1 MKRFIRSISGRFFVI
16 LFGLLLL
23 PLLLPFIMTVWFQ
36 FQEIDQDLNNQLQ
49 QRTDQIERL
58 MQDQNLSFAE
68 ASQYMDQSLIQ
79 TTQYTSLNQVQS
91 LSASE
96 RNQLQQK
103 GEITIDGTWIEPSR
117 YIRQMETGY
126 IVSTP
131 IAGQRILD
139 GLRTSAGI
147 GIAITIGVAFILTW
161 LAVTLVTRRIRRISE
176 AAIEVTNGNY
186 DVSIT
191 EGGNDEVALLVENF
205 NHMTE
210 ALRRNDHLA
219 KDLVASISHELKTP
233 IASIQGFSRLLQTEE
248 NLDKRQQYLTIM
260 EQESTRLSRLTSN
273 LVRLSRLDH
282 QTIIER
288 KRYRLDEQLRTC
300 LLLLER
306 QWTKKSLRLE
316 LDLPEVTVEWE
327 EELMQHVWLNLLEN
341 AIRFSPESGVLEVT
355 LSEGKNIRVT
365 IRDEGPGIA
374 EPDLPYV
381 FDRFYQGEQ
390 SRANEGHGLGLSIVK
405 RIIDLH
411 DGELTIKNHPDQGA
425 IVTVMLMAHETRE

>member
-1 MKRFIRSISGRFFVI
+1 MKRFVRSISGRFFVI

-36 FQEIDQDLNNQLQ
+36 FQEVDQDLNNQLQ

-91 LSASE
+91 LSSSE
-96 RNQLQQK
+96 RDQLQRK
-103 GEITIDGTWIEPSR
+103 GEITIGGVWLEPSQ
-117 YIRQMETGY
+117 YIHQTETGY
-126 IVSTP
+126 LVSTP

-147 GIAITIGVAFILTW
+147 GIVITIGVAFILTW
-161 LAVTLVTRRIRRISE
+161 LAVMLVTRRIRRISE

-186 DVSIT
+186 DVSIK
-191 EGGNDEVALLVENF
+191 EGGNDEVALLIENF

-233 IASIQGFSRLLQTEE
+233 IASIQGFSRLLLTEE
-248 NLDKRQQYLTIM
+248 NSDKRQQYLTIM

-306 QWTKKSLRLE
+306 QWTEKSLRLE
-316 LDLPEVTVEWE
+316 LDLPDLSVEWE

-374 EPDLPYV
+374 EQDLPYV

-425 IVTVMLMAHETRE
+425 IVTVKLTANETRE

>member
-147 GIAITIGVAFILTW
+147 GIVITIGVAFILTW
-161 LAVTLVTRRIRRISE
+161 LAVTLVTRRIRSISE

-186 DVSIT
+186 DVSIK

-233 IASIQGFSRLLQTEE
+233 IASIQGFSRLLQTVE
-248 NLDKRQQYLTIM
+248 NSDKRQQYLTIM

-306 QWTKKSLRLE
+306 QWTEKSLRLE
-316 LDLPEVTVEWE
+316 LDLPEVSVEWE

-374 EPDLPYV
+374 EQDLPYV

-411 DGELTIKNHPDQGA
+411 DGELTIRNHPDQGA

>member
-23 PLLLPFIMTVWFQ
+23 PLLLPFVMTIWFQ
-36 FQEIDQDLNNQLQ
+36 FQEVDQDLNEQLRK
-49 QRTDQIERL
+49 RTDQIEQL

-79 TTQYTSLNQVQS
+79 TTQ
-91 LSASE
+91 
-96 RNQLQQK
+96 RNQLPSLSSSERDQLEQD
-103 GEITIDGTWIEPSR
+103 GEITIDGTWIDPAQ
-117 YIRQMETGY
+117 YIRQTESGY
-126 IVSTP
+126 LVSTP

-139 GLRTSAGI
+139 GLQTSGVI
-147 GIAITIGVAFILTW
+147 GIVVTIIVAFILTW

-248 NLDKRQQYLTIM
+248 NPDKRQQYLSIM
-260 EQESTRLSRLTSN
+260 EQESIRLSRLTSN

-306 QWTKKSLRLE
+306 QWTEKSLRLE
-316 LDLPEVTVEWE
+316 LDLPEVFVEWE

-355 LSEGKNIRVT
+355 LHEGKQIRVT

-374 EPDLPYV
+374 EQDLPYV

-390 SRANEGHGLGLSIVK
+390 SRANVGHGLGLSIVK

-411 DGELTIKNHPDQGA
+411 DGELTIENHPNQGA
-425 IVTVMLMAHETRE
+425 IVTVTLMVHEKRE

>member
-1 MKRFIRSISGRFFVI
+1 MKRFVRSISGRFFVI

-36 FQEIDQDLNNQLQ
+36 FQEVDQDLNNQLQ

-91 LSASE
+91 LSSSE
-96 RNQLQQK
+96 RDQLQRK
-103 GEITIDGTWIEPSR
+103 GEITIGGVWLEPSQ
-117 YIRQMETGY
+117 YIRQTETGY
-126 IVSTP
+126 LVSTP

-147 GIAITIGVAFILTW
+147 GIVITIGVAFILTW

-186 DVSIT
+186 DVSIK

-233 IASIQGFSRLLQTEE
+233 IASIQGFSRLLLTEE
-248 NLDKRQQYLTIM
+248 NSDKRQQYLTIM

-306 QWTKKSLRLE
+306 QWTEKSLRLE
-316 LDLPEVTVEWE
+316 LDLPDLSVEWE

-374 EPDLPYV
+374 EQDLPYV

-425 IVTVMLMAHETRE
+425 IVTVTLTANETRE

>member
-1 MKRFIRSISGRFFVI
+1 
-16 LFGLLLL
+16 
-23 PLLLPFIMTVWFQ
+23 
-36 FQEIDQDLNNQLQ
+36 
-49 QRTDQIERL
+49 
-58 MQDQNLSFAE
+58 
-68 ASQYMDQSLIQ
+68 MDQSLIQ

-91 LSASE
+91 LSSSE
-96 RNQLQQK
+96 RDQLQQK
-103 GEITIDGTWIEPSR
+103 GEITIGGTWLEPSQ
-117 YIRQMETGY
+117 YIRQTETGY
-126 IVSTP
+126 LVSTP

-147 GIAITIGVAFILTW
+147 GIVITIGVAFILTW
-161 LAVTLVTRRIRRISE
+161 LAVTLVTRRIRSISE

-186 DVSIT
+186 DVSIK

-233 IASIQGFSRLLQTEE
+233 IASIQGFSKLLQTEE
-248 NLDKRQQYLTIM
+248 NSDKRQQYLRIM

-306 QWTKKSLRLE
+306 QWTEKSLRLE
-316 LDLPEVTVEWE
+316 LDLPEVSVEWE

-341 AIRFSPESGVLEVT
+341 AIRYSPESGVLEVT

-374 EPDLPYV
+374 EQDLPYV

>member
-68 ASQYMDQSLIQ
+68 ASQYMDQSLIE

-91 LSASE
+91 LSSSE
-96 RNQLQQK
+96 RDQLQQK

-139 GLRTSAGI
+139 GLRASAGI

-248 NLDKRQQYLTIM
+248 NLNKRQQYLTIM

-288 KRYRLDEQLRTC
+288 KRYRLDEQLRTS

-306 QWTKKSLRLE
+306 QWTEKSLRLE
-316 LDLPEVTVEWE
+316 LDLPEVSVEWE

-341 AIRFSPESGVLEVT
+341 AIRYSPESGVLEVT
-355 LSEGKNIRVT
+355 LHEGKNIRVT

-374 EPDLPYV
+374 EQDLPYV

>member
-1 MKRFIRSISGRFFVI
+1 MKRFVRSISGRFFVI

-36 FQEIDQDLNNQLQ
+36 FQEVDQDLNNQLQ

-91 LSASE
+91 LSSSE
-96 RNQLQQK
+96 RDQLQQK
-103 GEITIDGTWIEPSR
+103 GEITIDGTWLEPSQ
-117 YIRQMETGY
+117 YIRQTETGY
-126 IVSTP
+126 LVSTS

-147 GIAITIGVAFILTW
+147 GIVITIGVAFILTW
-161 LAVTLVTRRIRRISE
+161 LAVTLVTRRIRSISE

-186 DVSIT
+186 DVSIK

-248 NLDKRQQYLTIM
+248 NSDKRQQYLTIM

-306 QWTKKSLRLE
+306 QWTEKSLRLE
-316 LDLPEVTVEWE
+316 LDLPEVSVEWE

-341 AIRFSPESGVLEVT
+341 AIRYSPESGVLEVT
-355 LSEGKNIRVT
+355 LSEGENIRVT

-374 EPDLPYV
+374 EQDLPYV

-411 DGELTIKNHPDQGA
+411 DGELTIRNQSEQGA
-425 IVTVMLMAHETRE
+425 IVTVTLTANETRE

>member
-1 MKRFIRSISGRFFVI
+1 MKRFVRSISGRFFVI

-36 FQEIDQDLNNQLQ
+36 FQEVDQDLNNQLQ

-91 LSASE
+91 LSSSE
-96 RNQLQQK
+96 RDQLQQK
-103 GEITIDGTWIEPSR
+103 GEITIDGTWLEPSR
-117 YIRQMETGY
+117 YIRQTETGY
-126 IVSTP
+126 LVSTP

-147 GIAITIGVAFILTW
+147 GIVITIGVAFILTW
-161 LAVTLVTRRIRRISE
+161 LAVTLVTRRIRSISE

-186 DVSIT
+186 DVSIK
-191 EGGNDEVALLVENF
+191 EGGNDEIALLVENF

-248 NLDKRQQYLTIM
+248 NSDKRQQYLTIM

-306 QWTKKSLRLE
+306 QWTEKSLRLE
-316 LDLPEVTVEWE
+316 LDLPEVSVEWE

-374 EPDLPYV
+374 EQDLPYV

-411 DGELTIKNHPDQGA
+411 DGELTIRNQSEQGA
-425 IVTVMLMAHETRE
+425 IVTVTLTANETRE

>member
-1 MKRFIRSISGRFFVI
+1 MKRFVRSISGRFFVI

-36 FQEIDQDLNNQLQ
+36 FQEVDQDLNNQLQ

-68 ASQYMDQSLIQ
+68 ASQYMDQSLIE

-91 LSASE
+91 LSSSE
-96 RNQLQQK
+96 RDQLQQK
-103 GEITIDGTWIEPSR
+103 GEITIAGTWLEPSQ
-117 YIRQMETGY
+117 YIRQTKTGY
-126 IVSTP
+126 LVSTP

-147 GIAITIGVAFILTW
+147 GIVITIGVAFILTW
-161 LAVTLVTRRIRRISE
+161 LAVTLVTRRIRHISE

-186 DVSIT
+186 DVSIK

-248 NLDKRQQYLTIM
+248 NSDKRQQYLTIM

-306 QWTKKSLRLE
+306 QWTEKSLRLK
-316 LDLPEVTVEWE
+316 LDLPEVSVEWE

-355 LSEGKNIRVT
+355 LSEGENIRVT

-374 EPDLPYV
+374 EQDLPYV

-411 DGELTIKNHPDQGA
+411 DGELTIRNQSEQGA
-425 IVTVMLMAHETRE
+425 IVTVTLTAHETRE

>member
-1 MKRFIRSISGRFFVI
+1 
-16 LFGLLLL
+16 
-23 PLLLPFIMTVWFQ
+23 
-36 FQEIDQDLNNQLQ
+36 
-49 QRTDQIERL
+49 
-58 MQDQNLSFAE
+58 
-68 ASQYMDQSLIQ
+68 MDQSLIQ

-91 LSASE
+91 LSSSE
-96 RNQLQQK
+96 RDQLQQK
-103 GEITIDGTWIEPSR
+103 GEITIDGTWLEPSQ
-117 YIRQMETGY
+117 YIRQTETGY
-126 IVSTP
+126 LVSTP

-147 GIAITIGVAFILTW
+147 GIVITIGVAFILTW
-161 LAVTLVTRRIRRISE
+161 LAVTLVTRRIRSISE

-186 DVSIT
+186 DVSIK

-233 IASIQGFSRLLQTEE
+233 IASIQGFSRLLLTEE
-248 NLDKRQQYLTIM
+248 NSDKRQQYLTIM

-300 LLLLER
+300 LLLLEQ
-306 QWTKKSLRLE
+306 QWTEKSLRLK
-316 LDLPEVTVEWE
+316 LDLPEMSVEWE

-341 AIRFSPESGVLEVT
+341 AIRFSPGSGVLEVT
-355 LSEGKNIRVT
+355 LSEGENIRVT

-374 EPDLPYV
+374 EQDLPYV

-411 DGELTIKNHPDQGA
+411 DGELTIRNQSEQGA
-425 IVTVMLMAHETRE
+425 IVTVTLTAHETR

>member
-1 MKRFIRSISGRFFVI
+1 MKRFVRSISGRFFVI

-36 FQEIDQDLNNQLQ
+36 FQEVDQDLNNQLQ

-91 LSASE
+91 LSSSE
-96 RNQLQQK
+96 RDQLQQK

-126 IVSTP
+126 LVSTP

-139 GLRTSAGI
+139 GLRASAGI
-147 GIAITIGVAFILTW
+147 GITITIGVAFILTW

-248 NLDKRQQYLTIM
+248 NPNKRQQYLRIM
-260 EQESTRLSRLTSN
+260 EQESTCLSRLTSN

-306 QWTKKSLRLE
+306 QWTEKSLRLE
-316 LDLPEVTVEWE
+316 LDLPEVSVEWE

-341 AIRFSPESGVLEVT
+341 AIRFSPKSGVLEVT
-355 LSEGKNIRVT
+355 LSEGENIRVT

-374 EPDLPYV
+374 EQDLPYV

-425 IVTVMLMAHETRE
+425 IVTVTLMARETLE

>member
-139 GLRTSAGI
+139 GLRASAGI

-176 AAIEVTNGNY
+176 AAIEVMNGNY

-306 QWTKKSLRLE
+306 QWTEKSLRLE
-316 LDLPEVTVEWE
+316 LDLPEVSVEWE

-341 AIRFSPESGVLEVT
+341 AIRFSPKSGVLEVT

-411 DGELTIKNHPDQGA
+411 DGELTIRNQSEQGA
-425 IVTVMLMAHETRE
+425 IVTVTLMANETRE

>member
-1 MKRFIRSISGRFFVI
+1 MKRFVRSISGRFFVI

-36 FQEIDQDLNNQLQ
+36 FQEVDQDLNNQLQ

-91 LSASE
+91 LSSSE
-96 RNQLQQK
+96 RDQLQQK
-103 GEITIDGTWIEPSR
+103 GEITIDGTWLEPSQ
-117 YIRQMETGY
+117 YIRQKETGY
-126 IVSTP
+126 LVSTS

-147 GIAITIGVAFILTW
+147 GIVITIGVAFILTW
-161 LAVTLVTRRIRRISE
+161 LAVTLVTRRIRSISE

-186 DVSIT
+186 DVSIK

-248 NLDKRQQYLTIM
+248 NSDKRQQYLTIM

-306 QWTKKSLRLE
+306 QWTEKSLRLE
-316 LDLPEVTVEWE
+316 LDLPEVSVEWE

-341 AIRFSPESGVLEVT
+341 AIRYSPESGVLEVT
-355 LSEGKNIRVT
+355 LSEGENIRVT

-374 EPDLPYV
+374 EQDLPYV

-411 DGELTIKNHPDQGA
+411 DGELTIRNQSEQGA
-425 IVTVMLMAHETRE
+425 IVTVTLTAHETR

>member
-1 MKRFIRSISGRFFVI
+1 VKRFVRSISGRFFVI

-36 FQEIDQDLNNQLQ
+36 FQEVDQDLNNQLQ

-91 LSASE
+91 LSSSE
-96 RNQLQQK
+96 RDQLQQK
-103 GEITIDGTWIEPSR
+103 GEITIDGTWLEPSQ
-117 YIRQMETGY
+117 YIRQKETGY
-126 IVSTP
+126 LVSTS

-147 GIAITIGVAFILTW
+147 GIVITIGVAFILTW
-161 LAVTLVTRRIRRISE
+161 LAVTLVTRRIRSISE

-186 DVSIT
+186 DVSIK

-248 NLDKRQQYLTIM
+248 NSDKRQQYLTIM

-306 QWTKKSLRLE
+306 QWTEKSLRLE
-316 LDLPEVTVEWE
+316 LDLPEVSVEWE

-341 AIRFSPESGVLEVT
+341 AIRYSPESGVLEVT
-355 LSEGKNIRVT
+355 LSEGENIRVT

-374 EPDLPYV
+374 EQDLPYV

-411 DGELTIKNHPDQGA
+411 DGELTIRNQSEQGA
-425 IVTVMLMAHETRE
+425 IVTVTLTAHETR

>member
-126 IVSTP
+126 LVSTP

-139 GLRTSAGI
+139 GLRASAGI

-233 IASIQGFSRLLQTEE
+233 IASIQGFSRLLLTEE
-248 NLDKRQQYLTIM
+248 NSDKRQQYLTIM

-306 QWTKKSLRLE
+306 QWTEKSLRLE
-316 LDLPEVTVEWE
+316 LDLPEVSVEWE

-341 AIRFSPESGVLEVT
+341 AIRYSPESGVLEVT
-355 LSEGKNIRVT
+355 LHEGKNIRIT

-374 EPDLPYV
+374 EQDLPYV

>member
-79 TTQYTSLNQVQS
+79 TTQYTSLNQVQL

-126 IVSTP
+126 LVSTP

-139 GLRTSAGI
+139 GLRASAGI
-147 GIAITIGVAFILTW
+147 GIVITIGVAFILTW

-248 NLDKRQQYLTIM
+248 NPDKRQQYLTIM

-288 KRYRLDEQLRTC
+288 KRYRLDEQLRTS

-306 QWTKKSLRLE
+306 HWTEKSLRLE
-316 LDLPEVTVEWE
+316 LDLPEVSVEWE

-341 AIRFSPESGVLEVT
+341 AIRYSPELGVLEVT
-355 LSEGKNIRVT
+355 LHEGKNIRIT

-374 EPDLPYV
+374 EQDLPYV

-425 IVTVMLMAHETRE
+425 IVTVMLMARETRE

>member
-1 MKRFIRSISGRFFVI
+1 MKRFVRSISGRFFVI

-36 FQEIDQDLNNQLQ
+36 FQEVDQDLNNQLQ

-91 LSASE
+91 LSSSE
-96 RNQLQQK
+96 RDQLQQK
-103 GEITIDGTWIEPSR
+103 GEITIDGTWLEPSQ
-117 YIRQMETGY
+117 YIRQKETGY
-126 IVSTP
+126 LVSTS

-147 GIAITIGVAFILTW
+147 GIVITIGVAFILTW
-161 LAVTLVTRRIRRISE
+161 LAVTLVTRRIRSISE

-186 DVSIT
+186 DVSIK

-248 NLDKRQQYLTIM
+248 NSDKRQQYLTIM

-306 QWTKKSLRLE
+306 QWTEKSLRLE
-316 LDLPEVTVEWE
+316 LDLPEVSVEWE

-341 AIRFSPESGVLEVT
+341 AIRYSPESGVLEVT
-355 LSEGKNIRVT
+355 LSEGENIRVT

-374 EPDLPYV
+374 EQDLPYV

-411 DGELTIKNHPDQGA
+411 DGELTIRNHSEQGA
-425 IVTVMLMAHETRE
+425 IVTVTLTAHETR

>member
-1 MKRFIRSISGRFFVI
+1 
-16 LFGLLLL
+16 
-23 PLLLPFIMTVWFQ
+23 MTVWFQ
-36 FQEIDQDLNNQLQ
+36 FQEVDQDLNNQLQ

-91 LSASE
+91 LSSSE
-96 RNQLQQK
+96 RDQLQQK
-103 GEITIDGTWIEPSR
+103 VKSR
-117 YIRQMETGY
+117 SMERGSNRRNTSVRRRQDISSRHRLPDNASLTDYER
-126 IVSTP
+126 
-131 IAGQRILD
+131 QL
-139 GLRTSAGI
+139 GI
-147 GIAITIGVAFILTW
+147 GIVITIGVAFILTW
-161 LAVTLVTRRIRRISE
+161 LAVTLVTRRIRSISE

-186 DVSIT
+186 DVSIK

-233 IASIQGFSRLLQTEE
+233 IASIQGFSRLLLTEE
-248 NLDKRQQYLTIM
+248 NSDKRQQYLTIM

-288 KRYRLDEQLRTC
+288 KRYRLDEQLRTIF
-300 LLLLER
+300 LLER
-306 QWTKKSLRLE
+306 QWTEKSLRLE
-316 LDLPEVTVEWE
+316 LDLPEVSVEWE

-341 AIRFSPESGVLEVT
+341 AIRYSPESGVLEVT

-374 EPDLPYV
+374 EQDLPYV

-411 DGELTIKNHPDQGA
+411 DGE
-425 IVTVMLMAHETRE
+425 

>member
-23 PLLLPFIMTVWFQ
+23 PLLLPFVMTIWFQ
-36 FQEIDQDLNNQLQ
+36 FQEVDQDLNEQLRK
-49 QRTDQIERL
+49 RTDQIEQL

-79 TTQYTSLNQVQS
+79 TTQLNQLPS
-91 LSASE
+91 LSSSE
-96 RNQLQQK
+96 RDQLEQD
-103 GEITIDGTWIEPSR
+103 GEITIDGTWSDSAQ
-117 YIRQMETGY
+117 YIRQTESGHL
-126 IVSTP
+126 VSTP

-139 GLRTSAGI
+139 GLQTSGVI
-147 GIAITIGVAFILTW
+147 GIVVTIIVAFILTW

-186 DVSIT
+186 DVSIK

-248 NLDKRQQYLTIM
+248 NPDKRQQYLSIM

-300 LLLLER
+300 FLLLER
-306 QWTKKSLRLE
+306 QWTEKSLRLE
-316 LDLPEVTVEWE
+316 LDLPEVFVEGE

-355 LSEGKNIRVT
+355 LHEGENVWVT

-374 EPDLPYV
+374 EQDLPYV

-411 DGELTIKNHPDQGA
+411 DGELTIENHPNQGA
-425 IVTVMLMAHETRE
+425 IVTVTLMVHDMRE

>member
-126 IVSTP
+126 LVSTP

-139 GLRTSAGI
+139 GLRASAGI

-248 NLDKRQQYLTIM
+248 NLNKRQQYLTIM

-288 KRYRLDEQLRTC
+288 KRYRLDEQLRTS

-306 QWTKKSLRLE
+306 QWTEKSLRLE
-316 LDLPEVTVEWE
+316 LDLPEVSVEWE

-341 AIRFSPESGVLEVT
+341 AIRYSPESGVLEVT
-355 LSEGKNIRVT
+355 LHEGKNIRVT

-374 EPDLPYV
+374 EQDLPYV

>member
-1 MKRFIRSISGRFFVI
+1 MKRFVRSISGRFFVI

-36 FQEIDQDLNNQLQ
+36 FQEVDQDLNNQLQ

-68 ASQYMDQSLIQ
+68 ASQYMDQSLIE

-91 LSASE
+91 LSSSE
-96 RNQLQQK
+96 RDQLQQK
-103 GEITIDGTWIEPSR
+103 DEITIDGTWLEPSQ
-117 YIRQMETGY
+117 YIRQTKTGY
-126 IVSTP
+126 LVSTP

-147 GIAITIGVAFILTW
+147 GIVITIGVAFILTW

-186 DVSIT
+186 DVSIK

-248 NLDKRQQYLTIM
+248 NSDKRQQYLTIM

-306 QWTKKSLRLE
+306 QWTEKSLRLK
-316 LDLPEVTVEWE
+316 LDLPEVSVEWE

-355 LSEGKNIRVT
+355 LSEGENIRVT

-374 EPDLPYV
+374 EQDLPYV

-411 DGELTIKNHPDQGA
+411 DGELTIRNHSEQGA
-425 IVTVMLMAHETRE
+425 RVIVRMIEEEK

>member
-1 MKRFIRSISGRFFVI
+1 MKRFVRSISGRFFVI

-36 FQEIDQDLNNQLQ
+36 FQEVDQDLNNQLQ

-58 MQDQNLSFAE
+58 MQDHNLSFAE

-91 LSASE
+91 LSSSE

-117 YIRQMETGY
+117 YIRQTETGY
-126 IVSTP
+126 LVSTP

-139 GLRTSAGI
+139 GLRASAGI
-147 GIAITIGVAFILTW
+147 GITITIGVAFILTW
-161 LAVTLVTRRIRRISE
+161 LAVTLVTRRIRSISE

-186 DVSIT
+186 DVSIK

-233 IASIQGFSRLLQTEE
+233 IASIQGFSRLLLTEE
-248 NLDKRQQYLTIM
+248 NSDKRQQYLTIM

-306 QWTKKSLRLE
+306 QWTEKSLRLK
-316 LDLPEVTVEWE
+316 LDLPEVSVEWE

-355 LSEGKNIRVT
+355 LSEGENIRVT

-374 EPDLPYV
+374 EQDLPYV

-411 DGELTIKNHPDQGA
+411 DGELTIRNQSEQGA
-425 IVTVMLMAHETRE
+425 IVTVTLTAHETR

>member
-1 MKRFIRSISGRFFVI
+1 VKRFIRSISGRFFVI

-126 IVSTP
+126 LVSTP

-139 GLRTSAGI
+139 GLRASAGI

-248 NLDKRQQYLTIM
+248 NPDKRQQYLTIM
-260 EQESTRLSRLTSN
+260 EQDSTRLSRLTSN

-306 QWTKKSLRLE
+306 QWTEKSLRLE
-316 LDLPEVTVEWE
+316 LDLPEVSVEWE

-341 AIRFSPESGVLEVT
+341 AIRYSPESGVLKVT
-355 LSEGKNIRVT
+355 LHEGKNIRVT

-374 EPDLPYV
+374 EQDLPYV

-411 DGELTIKNHPDQGA
+411 DGELTIRNQSEQGA
-425 IVTVMLMAHETRE
+425 IVTVTLTANETRE

>member
-1 MKRFIRSISGRFFVI
+1 MKRFVRSISGRFFVI

-36 FQEIDQDLNNQLQ
+36 FQEVDQDLNNQLQ

-91 LSASE
+91 LSSSE
-96 RNQLQQK
+96 RDQLQQK
-103 GEITIDGTWIEPSR
+103 GEITIDGTWLEPSR
-117 YIRQMETGY
+117 YIRQTETGY
-126 IVSTP
+126 LVSTP

-147 GIAITIGVAFILTW
+147 GIVITIGVAFILTW
-161 LAVTLVTRRIRRISE
+161 LAVTLVTRRIRSISE

-186 DVSIT
+186 DVSIK
-191 EGGNDEVALLVENF
+191 EGGNDEIALLVENF

-248 NLDKRQQYLTIM
+248 NSDKRQQYLTIM

-306 QWTKKSLRLE
+306 QWAEKSLRLE
-316 LDLPEVTVEWE
+316 LDLPEVSVEWE

-374 EPDLPYV
+374 EQDLPYV

-411 DGELTIKNHPDQGA
+411 DGELTIRNQSEQGA
-425 IVTVMLMAHETRE
+425 IVTVTLTANETRE

>member
-1 MKRFIRSISGRFFVI
+1 VKRFIRSISGHFFVI

-103 GEITIDGTWIEPSR
+103 GEITIDGAWLEPSQ
-117 YIRQMETGY
+117 YICQTETGY
-126 IVSTP
+126 LVSTP

-147 GIAITIGVAFILTW
+147 GIVITIGVAFILTW
-161 LAVTLVTRRIRRISE
+161 LAVTLVTRRIRSISE

-186 DVSIT
+186 DVSIK

-248 NLDKRQQYLTIM
+248 NSDKRQQYLTIM

-306 QWTKKSLRLE
+306 QWTEKSLRLE
-316 LDLPEVTVEWE
+316 LDLPEVSVEWE

-374 EPDLPYV
+374 EQDLPYV

-411 DGELTIKNHPDQGA
+411 DGELTIRNHSEQGA
-425 IVTVMLMAHETRE
+425 IVTVTLMVHETRE

>member
-68 ASQYMDQSLIQ
+68 ASQYMDQSLIE

-91 LSASE
+91 LSSSE
-96 RNQLQQK
+96 RDQLQQK

-139 GLRTSAGI
+139 GLRASAGI

-205 NHMTE
+205 NYMTE

-248 NLDKRQQYLTIM
+248 NLNKRQQYLTIM

-288 KRYRLDEQLRTC
+288 KRYRLDEQLRTS

-306 QWTKKSLRLE
+306 QWTEKSLRLE
-316 LDLPEVTVEWE
+316 LDLPEVSVEWE

-341 AIRFSPESGVLEVT
+341 AIRYSPESGVLEVT
-355 LSEGKNIRVT
+355 LHEGKNIRVT

-374 EPDLPYV
+374 EQDLPYV

>member
-1 MKRFIRSISGRFFVI
+1 MKRFVRSISGRFFVI

-36 FQEIDQDLNNQLQ
+36 FQEVDQDLNNQLQ

-126 IVSTP
+126 LVSTP

-139 GLRTSAGI
+139 GLRASAGI

-248 NLDKRQQYLTIM
+248 NLNKRQQYLTIM

-288 KRYRLDEQLRTC
+288 KRYRLDEQLRTS

-306 QWTKKSLRLE
+306 QWTEKSLRLE
-316 LDLPEVTVEWE
+316 LDLPEVSVEWE

-341 AIRFSPESGVLEVT
+341 AIRYSPESGVLEVT
-355 LSEGKNIRVT
+355 LHEGKNIRVT

-374 EPDLPYV
+374 EQDLPYV

>member
-126 IVSTP
+126 LVSTP

-139 GLRTSAGI
+139 GLRASAGI
-147 GIAITIGVAFILTW
+147 GIVITIGVAFILTW

-248 NLDKRQQYLTIM
+248 NPDKRQQYLTIM

-288 KRYRLDEQLRTC
+288 KRYRLDEQLRTS

-306 QWTKKSLRLE
+306 QWTEKSLRLE
-316 LDLPEVTVEWE
+316 LDLPEVSVEWE

-341 AIRFSPESGVLEVT
+341 AIRYSPELGVLEVT
-355 LSEGKNIRVT
+355 LHEGKNIRIT

-374 EPDLPYV
+374 EQDLPYV

>member
-126 IVSTP
+126 LVSTP

-139 GLRTSAGI
+139 GLRASAGI

-248 NLDKRQQYLTIM
+248 NPDKRQQYLTIM

-288 KRYRLDEQLRTC
+288 KRYRLDEQLRTS

-306 QWTKKSLRLE
+306 QWTEKSLRLE
-316 LDLPEVTVEWE
+316 LDLPEVSVEWE

-341 AIRFSPESGVLEVT
+341 AIRYSPELGVLEVT
-355 LSEGKNIRVT
+355 LHEGKNIRIT

-374 EPDLPYV
+374 EQDLPYV

>member
-1 MKRFIRSISGRFFVI
+1 MKRFVRSISGRFFVI

-36 FQEIDQDLNNQLQ
+36 FQEVDQDLTNQLQ
-49 QRTDQIERL
+49 QRTNQIERL

-79 TTQYTSLNQVQS
+79 TTQHTSLNQVQS
-91 LSASE
+91 LSSSE
-96 RNQLQQK
+96 RDQLQQK
-103 GEITIDGTWIEPSR
+103 GEITIDGAWLEPSR
-117 YIRQMETGY
+117 YIRQTETGY

-147 GIAITIGVAFILTW
+147 GIVITIGVAFILTW

-186 DVSIT
+186 DVSIK

-233 IASIQGFSRLLQTEE
+233 IASIQGFSRLLLTEE
-248 NLDKRQQYLTIM
+248 NSDKRQQYLTIM

-306 QWTKKSLRLE
+306 QWTEKSLRLE
-316 LDLPEVTVEWE
+316 LDLPEVSVEWE

-355 LSEGKNIRVT
+355 LSEGENIRVT

-374 EPDLPYV
+374 EQDLPYV

-390 SRANEGHGLGLSIVK
+390 SRASEGHGLGLSIVK

-411 DGELTIKNHPDQGA
+411 DGELTIRNQSEQGA
-425 IVTVMLMAHETRE
+425 IVTVTLTAHETRE

>member
-1 MKRFIRSISGRFFVI
+1 MKRFVRSISGRFFVI

-36 FQEIDQDLNNQLQ
+36 FQEVDQDLNDQLQ

-79 TTQYTSLNQVQS
+79 TTQHTSLNQVQS
-91 LSASE
+91 LSSSD
-96 RNQLQQK
+96 RDQLQRK
-103 GEITIDGTWIEPSR
+103 GEITIDGAWLEPSR
-117 YIRQMETGY
+117 YIRQTEAGY
-126 IVSTP
+126 LVSTP

-147 GIAITIGVAFILTW
+147 GIVITIGVAFILTW

-186 DVSIT
+186 DVSIK

-248 NLDKRQQYLTIM
+248 NPDKRQQYLTIM

-288 KRYRLDEQLRTC
+288 KRYRLDEQLRTS
-300 LLLLER
+300 LLLMER
-306 QWTKKSLRLE
+306 QWTEKSLRLE
-316 LDLPEVTVEWE
+316 LDLPEVSVEWE

-341 AIRFSPESGVLEVT
+341 AIRYSPESGVLEVT
-355 LSEGKNIRVT
+355 LSEGENIRIT

-374 EPDLPYV
+374 EQDLPYV

-411 DGELTIKNHPDQGA
+411 DGELTIRNQSEQGA
-425 IVTVMLMAHETRE
+425 IVTVTLTAHETRE

>member
-1 MKRFIRSISGRFFVI
+1 MKRFVRSISGRFFVI

-36 FQEIDQDLNNQLQ
+36 FQEVDQDLNNQLQ

-79 TTQYTSLNQVQS
+79 TTQHTSLNQVQS
-91 LSASE
+91 LSSSE
-96 RNQLQQK
+96 RDQLRQK
-103 GEITIDGTWIEPSR
+103 GEITIEGAWLEPSR
-117 YIRQMETGY
+117 YIRQTETGY
-126 IVSTP
+126 LVSTP

-147 GIAITIGVAFILTW
+147 GIVITIGVAFILTW
-161 LAVTLVTRRIRRISE
+161 LAVTLVTRRIRSISE

-186 DVSIT
+186 DVSIK

-233 IASIQGFSRLLQTEE
+233 IASIQGFSKLLLTEE
-248 NLDKRQQYLTIM
+248 NSDKRQQYLTIM

-306 QWTKKSLRLE
+306 QWTEKSLRLE
-316 LDLPEVTVEWE
+316 LDLPEVSVEWE

-355 LSEGKNIRVT
+355 LSEGENIRVT

-374 EPDLPYV
+374 EQDLPYV

-411 DGELTIKNHPDQGA
+411 DGELTLRNHLEQGA
-425 IVTVMLMAHETRE
+425 IVTVTLTANEKRE